1 MIGDVRARIKEI
13 PDGSV
18 DLVCTSPPFLALR
31 KYGDNPEGEMGSE
44 ATPAAFIDG
53 LLSLT
58 AEFRRVLAPHGSIAV
73 ELGDTFS
80 GSGGAG
86 GDYNEDGLRAG
97 QAKFKAN
104 TKRYT
109 YGEKD
114 GSRVGSEISA
124 DQIRNAG
131 GRGWPLA
138 KSLCLTPYLYPTAL
152 AYGRNL
158 LTGQTSPAGQWMV
171 RNMIAWARPNPPV
184 GDLADKVRPGTSYI
198 TVATTSP
205 RRWFD
210 LDAVRTEGSPN
221 THPVPVGYW
230 APAKR
235 ADPKHNNSH
244 DGYSGMNPAGA
255 PPLDWWDDD
264 YDPADPVDAYTLGHL
279 TLVQATQ
286 PYKGAHYAC
295 WPAKLAQRLILM
307 MCPPK
312 VCTVCGV
319 PSERIT
325 ESDDD
330 TQLANR
336 AKSGFAARDGREDGG
351 YVGGYAT
358 PAVVTLG
365 WTECGCAVPNK
376 WRQGCVLD
384 PFAGSGTTLAVA
396 TGCGRDAIG
405 IELYEANAHLIRE
418 RVGMFLE
425 EVA

>member
-1 MIGDVRARIKEI
+1 MTARLMIGDVRQRIKEI

-31 KYGDNPEGEMGSE
+31 RYGADNENEMGSE
-44 ATPAAFIDG
+44 ATPAAFIDA

-86 GDYNEDGLRAG
+86 GDYNEDGMRAG
-97 QAKFKAN
+97 QARF
-104 TKRYT
+104 
-109 YGEKD
+109 D
-114 GSRVGSEISA
+114 GSGSRHRIEAAKPGKLSRLA
-124 DQIRNAG
+124 SG
-131 GRGWPLA
+131 TGWPQA
-138 KSLCLTPYLYPTAL
+138 KSLCLTPYLYPLAL

-158 LTGQTSPAGQWMV
+158 LTGQASPAGQWMV

-210 LDAVRTEGSPN
+210 LDAVRTPVQ
-221 THPVPVGYW
+221 HPEQHATRNGKSATNIAEV
-230 APAKR
+230 
-235 ADPKHNNSH
+235 
-244 DGYSGMNPAGA
+244 SGRGLKDYDASMSAGA

-264 YDPADPVDAYTLGHL
+264 YDPADPVDAYTLGHM

-286 PYKGAHYAC
+286 PYRGSHFAC

-312 VCTVCGV
+312 VCTVCGA

-325 ESDDD
+325 ETEYVETPNRPLRSDDARRYGSID
-330 TQLANR
+330 GKRHNDHR
-336 AKSGFAARDGREDGG
+336 ATDHN
-351 YVGGYAT
+351 
-358 PAVVTLG
+358 TLG
-365 WTECGCAVPNK
+365 WTDCGHDS

-405 IELYEANAHLIRE
+405 IELYARNADLIRE